1 MVRIHCNKIHYNQK
15 INHNLLQSSKKKVKD
30 KKLKTISVAH
40 SPDADDIFMYYAI
53 KFGWVTPTNAKFE
66 NIADDIESLN
76 QATLKGEYDICA
88 ISFALYPFVKDDYAL
103 LKTAVSFGEGY
114 GPKLIKK
121 KGATLKKNFKVALSG
136 EFTTNALLFKIA
148 YPNARITYLNFL
160 EIEEA
165 VLNGTVDAGVLI
177 HESILTYN
185 QELEVER
192 EMWDIWVKLSG
203 GDLPL
208 PLGGMCLRR
217 SLPLS
222 DAINYENTLIKA
234 VEVANKN
241 RKVLAPML
249 IEKGLIRVDAKTL
262 DKYLDLYANDNSVKM
277 SDLQY
282 KALDKLYELGY
293 KNGFY
298 ENLIKSQDFLI
309 PSEYEELRAR

>member
-1 MVRIHCNKIHYNQK
+1 M
-15 INHNLLQSSKKKVKD
+15 
-30 KKLKTISVAH
+30 KTISVAH

-53 KFGWVTPTNAKFE
+53 KFGWVSAKNAKFE
-66 NIADDIESLN
+66 NIAADIETLN
-76 QATLKGEYDICA
+76 QATLKGQYDICA

-103 LKTAVSFGEGY
+103 LKTAVSFGNGY

-121 KGATLKKNFKVALSG
+121 KGTVLKKNFKVALSG

-192 EMWDIWVKLSG
+192 EMWDIWVELSG

-217 SLPLS
+217 SIPLHN
-222 DAINYENTLIKA
+222 AINYENTLIKA
-234 VEVANKN
+234 VDVANKN
-241 RKVLAPML
+241 RKVLSKML
-249 IEKGLIRVDAKTL
+249 LEKGLIRVNAETL
-262 DKYLDLYANDNSVKM
+262 DKYLDLYANDDSVKM
-277 SDLQY
+277 SEIQY

-298 ENLIKSQDFLI
+298 ENLVKSQDFLI
-309 PSEYEELRAR
+309 PSEYEELRAK

>member
-1 MVRIHCNKIHYNQK
+1 MKN
-15 INHNLLQSSKKKVKD
+15 
-30 KKLKTISVAH
+30 ISVGH

-53 KFGWVTPTNAKFE
+53 KFGWVTPDDAKFD
-66 NIADDIESLN
+66 NIALDIETLN

-121 KGATLKKNFKVALSG
+121 KGTVLKKNFKVALSG

-148 YPNARITYLNFL
+148 YPNARITYMNFL
-160 EIEEA
+160 DIENA
-165 VLNGTVDAGVLI
+165 VLDGTVDAGVLI
-177 HESILTYN
+177 HESILTYD
-185 QELEVER
+185 EKLEVER
-192 EMWDIWVKLSG
+192 EMWDVWLELSG
-203 GDLPL
+203 GGLPL

-217 SLPLS
+217 SIPLHS
-222 DAINYENTLIKA
+222 AINYENTLIKA

-249 IEKGLIRVDAKTL
+249 LEKGLIRVDAPTL

-277 SDLQY
+277 SEIQY
-282 KALDKLYELGY
+282 KALDKLFELGY

-298 ENLIKSQDFLI
+298 QNLIKAEDFLI

>member
-1 MVRIHCNKIHYNQK
+1 MKN
-15 INHNLLQSSKKKVKD
+15 
-30 KKLKTISVAH
+30 ISVAH

-53 KFGWVTPTNAKFE
+53 KFGWVTPNDAKFE
-66 NIADDIESLN
+66 NIALDIETLN
-76 QATLKGEYDICA
+76 QATLKGVYDICA
-88 ISFALYPFVKDDYAL
+88 ISFALYPLIKDDYAL

-121 KGATLKKNFKVALSG
+121 KETTLKRNFKVALSG

-148 YPNARITYLNFL
+148 YPNARITYMNFL
-160 EIEEA
+160 EIEDA
-165 VLNGTVDAGVLI
+165 VMNGVVDAGVLI

-192 EMWDIWVKLSG
+192 EMWDVWVELSG
-203 GDLPL
+203 GGLPL

-217 SLPLS
+217 SIPLHN
-222 DAINYENTLIKA
+222 AINYENTLIKA

-241 RKVLAPML
+241 RRVLAPML
-249 IEKGLIRVDAKTL
+249 LEKGLIRVDAPTL

-277 SDLQY
+277 SEIQY
-282 KALDKLYELGY
+282 KAIDKLFELGY

-298 ENLIKSQDFLI
+298 ENLVRSEDFLI
-309 PSEYEELRAR
+309 PTEYEELRAK